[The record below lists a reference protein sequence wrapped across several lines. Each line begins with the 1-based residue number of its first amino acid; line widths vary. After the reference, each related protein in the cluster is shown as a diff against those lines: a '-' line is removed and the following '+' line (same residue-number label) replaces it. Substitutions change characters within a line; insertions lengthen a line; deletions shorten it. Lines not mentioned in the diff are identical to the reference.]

1 MNPLM
6 QSMGGTPGVGINM
19 QAVQQIKQMMNMFQA
34 AQNPQQALMQ
44 AAKQNPALGAVLNMT
59 SGKNPQEVF
68 YEECKKNS
76 VDPES
81 ILKLLR

>member
-6 QSMGGTPGVGINM
+6 GAMGGGINM
-19 QAVQQIKQMMNMFQA
+19 QAVQQVKQTMNMFKA
-34 AQNPQQALMQ
+34 MQNPQQALMQ
-44 AAKQNPALGAVLNMT
+44 AARQNPALGAVLNMT

-68 YEECKKNS
+68 YAECKKNN

-81 ILKLLR
+81 ILQLLR

>member
-6 QSMGGTPGVGINM
+6 GMMGQSGGINM
-19 QAVQQIKQMMNMFQA
+19 QAVQQVKQMMNMCKA
-34 AQNPQQALMQ
+34 VSNPQQMLMQ
-44 AAKQNPALGAVLNMT
+44 AARQNPAIGAVLNMT

-68 YEECKKNS
+68 YAECKKNN

-81 ILKLLR
+81 ILQLLR